1 MDFLGSGRWVREKAA
16 VLCTVLREEFQGLP
30 SALQRGFAKSFICH
44 ARGIQIKLPELCQN
58 LIFFPVQD
66 PRNVSL
72 SREGLFYFIFLSL
85 VILSFIILDR
95 DSLTNRPPMASLV
108 WCSPWRHHLF
118 KIPVTRAPSSS
129 WEYSVGNIFDLLI
142 IYLQECLLYVHVYVT
157 VPKCIV

>member
-16 VLCTVLREEFQGLP
+16 VHCTVLREEFQGLP

-72 SREGLFYFIFLSL
+72 SREGLFLFFLSRHFIFYHFGQRLPDEPPSNG
-85 VILSFIILDR
+85 ILGLMF
-95 DSLTNRPPMASLV
+95 SLTSPP
-108 WCSPWRHHLF
+108 F
-118 KIPVTRAPSSS
+118 
-129 WEYSVGNIFDLLI
+129 
-142 IYLQECLLYVHVYVT
+142 
-157 VPKCIV
+157 